1 MIPAYANH
9 FSRFISGLYS
19 SDRSGPLR
27 NLHLMLDVAR
37 DDSVWSKLEQTRK
50 VILPASSILGPTQ
63 VSVL

>member
-9 FSRFISGLYS
+9 LSRFISGFYS

-27 NLHLMLDVAR
+27 NLHLVLDMAG
-37 DDSVWSKLEQTRK
+37 DYSVWSKLEQTRK
-50 VILPASSILGPTQ
+50 AILPASSILGPTQ